1 MLANAMGVI
10 KTTNAMIK
18 AKVLFLSFVW
28 MLSSEL
34 LRSQNCQGRHR
45 GLRLPLVSPAPVKP
59 EPVVAHQHQEGLVQG
74 PGVKQLL

>member
-1 MLANAMGVI
+1 MEVI

-34 LRSQNCQGRHR
+34 LRRQNCQGRHR
-45 GLRLPLVSPAPVKP
+45 CLRLPLVSPAPAEVHP
-59 EPVVAHQHQEGLVQG
+59 EAVVSHQQQERLV
-74 PGVKQLL
+74 